1 MSTIYYA
8 ADSTVQYNGI
18 KTFPQTGIGQVI
30 NLFLKPEVTVSNHAK
45 NGRSTKS
52 FLSEGRFEPIKEAIG
67 EGDFLFIQFGHND
80 EKIEDELRY
89 TDPQGEFKDN
99 LRLYCKTALEK
110 KAHPVLISPIQRREF
125 VSEHV
130 LSEGKHGPYAKAME
144 DVAKELNVAY
154 IDLSSMSR
162 KMLEEAGEVASREW
176 HMHLP
181 KDVYPYHYEGLTD
194 DTHLKYRGAVIYAG
208 CIARGL
214 SELGGVYADLL
225 LDDIVPSL
233 PTWKF

>member
-30 NLFLKPEVTVSNHAK
+30 NLFLRPEVVVSNHAK

-52 FLSEGRFEPIKEAIG
+52 FITDGRLEPIKEAIS

-80 EKIEDELRY
+80 EKIEDPLRY
-89 TDPQGEFKDN
+89 TEPEGEYKEN
-99 LRLYCKTALEK
+99 LRTFCRTALDK
-110 KAHPVLISPIQRREF
+110 KAYPVLISPIQRREF

-130 LSEGKHGPYAKAME
+130 LAEGMHGPYQKAME
-144 DVAKELNVAY
+144 EVAAELNVAY

-162 KMLEEAGEVASREW
+162 ALLEEAGDEATKEW

-181 KDVYPYHYEGLTD
+181 KDVYPYHYEGLLD
-194 DTHLKYRGAVIYAG
+194 DTHLKYKGAVIYAG
-208 CIARGL
+208 CIAKAL
-214 SELGGVYADLL
+214 YLMGGVYAELVL
-225 LDDIVPSL
+225 EDILPSI
-233 PTWKF
+233 PTSKF